1 LFSSSSFTCLFSGH
15 RRDSFICADVDELVE
30 LRAHQRT
37 YNGAYVRTALGI
49 LGYSLAVL
57 RLFDRKFYRSMPNLP
72 FSHSFH
78 LIILVGLLYAA
89 LAFPLSVCAF
99 LRARH
104 SRHDYADRNDTG
116 DTTNILAIRTVG
128 QDHKQLFGRPFVTA
142 GRIVAF
148 VACIVAATEIVLL
161 VLVLQ
166 L

>member
-1 LFSSSSFTCLFSGH
+1 MTTTRRRHRYHGH
-15 RRDSFICADVDELVE
+15 RRDSFICADVGELVE

-57 RLFDRKFYRSMPNLP
+57 RLFDRKFYR
-72 FSHSFH
+72 
-78 LIILVGLLYAA
+78 IGLLYAA
-89 LAFPLSVCAF
+89 LAFFLSICAF

-116 DTTNILAIRTVG
+116 DTTNIPAIRTVG
-128 QDHKQLFGRPFVTA
+128 QDHKQSFGRPFMTA
-142 GRIVAF
+142 GRIVAL
-148 VACIVAATEIVLL
+148 VASIVAATEIVLL
-161 VLVLQ
+161 VLVSQ

>member
-1 LFSSSSFTCLFSGH
+1 M
-15 RRDSFICADVDELVE
+15 
-30 LRAHQRT
+30 
-37 YNGAYVRTALGI
+37 RTALGI

-57 RLFDRKFYRSMPNLP
+57 RLFDRKFYRSMPNFTPP
-72 FSHSFH
+72 FLSLIALH
-78 LIILVGLLYAA
+78 LIIPVGLLYAT
-89 LAFPLSVCAF
+89 LAFLLSACAF

-116 DTTNILAIRTVG
+116 DTANIKAIRTVG

-161 VLVLQ
+161 VLILR

>member
-1 LFSSSSFTCLFSGH
+1 MTTRRRHRYHGH
-15 RRDSFICADVDELVE
+15 RRDSFICADADELVE

-57 RLFDRKFYRSMPNLP
+57 RLFDRKFYR
-72 FSHSFH
+72 
-78 LIILVGLLYAA
+78 IGLLYAA
-89 LAFPLSVCAF
+89 LAFLLSVCAF

-104 SRHDYADRNDTG
+104 SRHDYADRHDTG
-116 DTTNILAIRTVG
+116 DTTGTPAIRTVG
-128 QDHKQLFGRPFVTA
+128 QDHKPVIGRPFVSA
-142 GRIVAF
+142 GRIVAL
-148 VACIVAATEIVLL
+148 VAWIVAATEMVLL